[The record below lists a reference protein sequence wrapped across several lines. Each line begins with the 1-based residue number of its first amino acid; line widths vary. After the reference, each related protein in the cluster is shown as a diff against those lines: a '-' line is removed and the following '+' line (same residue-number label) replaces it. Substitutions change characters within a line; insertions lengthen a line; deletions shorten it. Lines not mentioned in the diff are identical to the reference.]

1 MIFIYV
7 FQDKN
12 LKRSVTSPA
21 SVSDWL
27 TSNHTAAGADAVEK
41 GNVQLENHCPRQRT
55 WSARTFHDFL
65 APIPQLQKKW
75 CSWTTNSPF
84 TKLVDNSV
92 SLARRG
98 GCGGRAL
105 CPSTPSCSL
114 MGHVFPWPTA
124 LPLQP
129 QCITLLLGVWETLL
143 PNYIV
148 IYSGFPEVLRSPA
161 LSTWLRNDPQSRK
174 TLKGAFR
181 LDYLIECSDIYL
193 FSPGYALNLF

>member
-1 MIFIYV
+1 MIFTYY

-27 TSNHTAAGADAVEK
+27 TSNPMAAGADTVEK
-41 GNVQLENHCPRQRT
+41 GNIQMENHYPRQRT

-65 APIPQLQKKW
+65 APLPQLQKKW

-98 GCGGRAL
+98 VWGGQVS
-105 CPSTPSCSL
+105 CPICL
-114 MGHVFPWPTA
+114 LVGHVFPGLTA

-129 QCITLLLGVWETLL
+129 VNATH
-143 PNYIV
+143 
-148 IYSGFPEVLRSPA
+148 
-161 LSTWLRNDPQSRK
+161 
-174 TLKGAFR
+174 
-181 LDYLIECSDIYL
+181 
-193 FSPGYALNLF
+193 FSAHLAWCTGNSFA